1 MNRVPTLNIT
11 PLATSAMLAM
21 SARSIMSARSAM
33 NNVNPMIATT
43 INTTRERILENQK
56 NYGIFLERLKKK
68 EILSNEEIDMIQGLS
83 CEINKDISLLIQS
96 IVQLKKESPKDTTIY
111 KNLEKAITKAKESQS
126 AWSSAL
132 RTAIKYNYSN
142 KLDFNYP
149 KAGRRNRSTRVADKS
164 RKNRLRTYRN
174 KNLKGSSKN
183 KYKYK
188 YRMR

>member
-21 SARSIMSARSAM
+21 SARSTM
-33 NNVNPMIATT
+33 NNINPMIATT

-56 NYGIFLERLKKK
+56 IYGIFLERLKKK
-68 EILSNEEIDMIQGLS
+68 EILSNEEIDKIQGLS

-111 KNLEKAITKAKESQS
+111 KNLEKAITKAKESQHTWS
-126 AWSSAL
+126 AAL

-183 KYKYK
+183 KYKYN